1 MIPIYD
7 DNPTRSFPWVTI
19 TFIVMNVAT
28 FVYELSLTAE
38 ELHGFF
44 SVYAFTAADFF
55 ADPTSPAQLM
65 TLATAMF
72 LHGGWLHLLGNMLY
86 LWIFGNNIEDRLG
99 RIRFVLFY
107 LLAGAVA
114 SLVQAG
120 FGPTS
125 TVPLVGASGAIAGV
139 LGGYVVL
146 FPRARVITLIP
157 IVFYLELAAIPAGF
171 VIGFWFLMQ
180 VAQGVGSIT
189 AASDGSGVAW
199 WAHVGGFAFGILT
212 LTPLALRDGLS
223 QRRRRR

>member
-1 MIPIYD
+1 MIPLYD
-7 DNPTRSFPWVTI
+7 DNPTRRFPWVTI
-19 TFIVMNVAT
+19 AFIAMNVAA
-28 FVYELSLTAE
+28 FIYELTLTAE
-38 ELHGFF
+38 GLNELFGT
-44 SVYAFTAADFF
+44 YAFTAAHFF

-99 RIRFVLFY
+99 RVRFVLFY

-114 SLVQAG
+114 SLAQAG
-120 FGPTS
+120 FGPES

-146 FPRARVITLIP
+146 FPRARVVTLIP

-171 VIGFWFLMQ
+171 VIGFWFLVQ
-180 VAQGVGSIT
+180 LAQGVGSIT
-189 AASDGSGVAW
+189 AADAGGGVAW
-199 WAHVGGFAFGILT
+199 WAHVGGFAFGLIT

-223 QRRRRR
+223 RRKRRR